1 MLLKKGGKMRTVSL
15 IFGFIVIFLING
27 CFCNEKSDKPE
38 PVEEKEPSSCA
49 DIKCKDNSS
58 CENDIWGGGC
68 SGNVSLSCRCDDGF
82 ESTETSFDKF
92 GNTFEHCVDIDE
104 CADGNICGYGRR
116 CTNTEGS
123 YYCEEIDECAENQG
137 VCGPLDCLNTEIS
150 YKCECPSGN
159 IFEFN
164 RFVSLETLI
173 EAVTVDD
180 MHYTLYLSNN
190 EIYDYSFD
198 SSDPGALLSKPVLSA
213 TAYFDKG
220 TVLGMVS
227 YENNIFMI
235 CENGVYLIERESDG
249 KLNIREEPLFL
260 MNGTSAWAEDSGV
273 LVMAGYDD
281 ESNDNALFFL
291 DLTAGDIPSSLHTLQ
306 LNNADAVNVLGYRYN
321 AAVLIGYLDD
331 PGVSM
336 NIKSMSGTS
345 PEEFSLK
352 SEIQIEPLDDDGW
365 GGDLYENMAIE
376 ITEDKAFVIR
386 SGYMD
391 ILKLADDGTLEH
403 TYFMDS
409 SILSDWIVEKDQLIQ
424 FRNYY
429 EPPYKVFHWDIT
441 DPYDPQNFLTI
452 DTDYSAAGVLKNN
465 DVFFIREFTKTNGTG
480 TKIVTDLED
489 DPVHTVFTEYS
500 FTGYSSHAVSYSS
513 GLTEIKLCSDF
524 SETYYSDPVILENN
538 GTLYIH
544 NNTGIDIYGCDVE
557 EFQVLEK
564 NAFTVSERF
573 AKEKDRLLIK
583 SPDGIVVIYNG
594 TGFGYYRLSE
604 DRTQVEG
611 MLKDGIEIG
620 EGTVRSESEV
630 VSAAIL
636 GNRLYLVDSNNVLT
650 FGDFDNFDKT
660 AVSIDIESNIFAP
673 SEKGIYVKRGNAVYY
688 YDTVFN
694 KEPLRL
700 DTIVDL
706 KRIFAV
712 NGYLVT
718 QTSSS
723 ITVWVR
729 STDGSPVQVE
739 EKIILSQIPDT
750 ANVYIAEAH
759 VEGEAVFFS
768 TIDGDIYKLSLPDC
782 I

>member
-1 MLLKKGGKMRTVSL
+1 
-15 IFGFIVIFLING
+15 
-27 CFCNEKSDKPE
+27 
-38 PVEEKEPSSCA
+38 
-49 DIKCKDNSS
+49 
-58 CENDIWGGGC
+58 
-68 SGNVSLSCRCDDGF
+68 
-82 ESTETSFDKF
+82 
-92 GNTFEHCVDIDE
+92 
-104 CADGNICGYGRR
+104 
-116 CTNTEGS
+116 
-123 YYCEEIDECAENQG
+123 
-137 VCGPLDCLNTEIS
+137 
-150 YKCECPSGN
+150 
-159 IFEFN
+159 
-164 RFVSLETLI
+164 
-173 EAVTVDD
+173 
-180 MHYTLYLSNN
+180 
-190 EIYDYSFD
+190 
-198 SSDPGALLSKPVLSA
+198 
-213 TAYFDKG
+213 
-220 TVLGMVS
+220 
-227 YENNIFMI
+227 
-235 CENGVYLIERESDG
+235 
-249 KLNIREEPLFL
+249 
-260 MNGTSAWAEDSGV
+260 
-273 LVMAGYDD
+273 
-281 ESNDNALFFL
+281 
-291 DLTAGDIPSSLHTLQ
+291 
-306 LNNADAVNVLGYRYN
+306 
-321 AAVLIGYLDD
+321 
-331 PGVSM
+331 
-336 NIKSMSGTS
+336 
-345 PEEFSLK
+345 
-352 SEIQIEPLDDDGW
+352 
-365 GGDLYENMAIE
+365 
-376 ITEDKAFVIR
+376 
-386 SGYMD
+386 
-391 ILKLADDGTLEH
+391 
-403 TYFMDS
+403 
-409 SILSDWIVEKDQLIQ
+409 
-424 FRNYY
+424 
-429 EPPYKVFHWDIT
+429 
-441 DPYDPQNFLTI
+441 
-452 DTDYSAAGVLKNN
+452 
-465 DVFFIREFTKTNGTG
+465 
-480 TKIVTDLED
+480 
-489 DPVHTVFTEYS
+489 
-500 FTGYSSHAVSYSS
+500 
-513 GLTEIKLCSDF
+513 
-524 SETYYSDPVILENN
+524 
-538 GTLYIH
+538 
-544 NNTGIDIYGCDVE
+544 IYGCDVE

-594 TGFGYYRLSE
+594 TGLGYYRLGE

-782 I
+782 F